1 MQPSILLVDDDPEI
15 REVMTD
21 FFLVE
26 NFHVHSASNTIEAR
40 QLLANSIDI
49 LLLDIMMPGQ
59 DGFSFCKELRNKDPF
74 LPIIFWSARET
85 DFDKI
90 RGLSLGA
97 DDYIVK
103 SVSPFEIIA
112 RVKSVLR
119 RSQLIQM
126 TNLQERQLCP
136 GLIVHPSARQV
147 LLRGEEVALTQKE
160 YDLLLFLSEHPQ
172 QVFTYEQLY
181 RHVWQEEFGDI
192 HTVKVHMGRIRE
204 KVEHKIKAKL
214 FQTVWGVGYKYIG
227 EVVR

>member
-21 FFLVE
+21 FFLLE
-26 NFHVHSASNTIEAR
+26 NFHVYSASNTVEAR
-40 QLLANSIDI
+40 QLLSHSIDI

-59 DGFSFCKELRNKDPF
+59 DGFSFCKELRSQDPF
-74 LPIIFWSARET
+74 LPILFWSARET

-112 RVKSVLR
+112 RVKAVLR

-126 TNLQERQLCP
+126 ANLQERQLCP
-136 GLIVHPSARQV
+136 GLIVRPSARQV
-147 LLRGEEVALTQKE
+147 LLHGEEIALTQKE

-181 RHVWQEEFGDI
+181 QHVWQEEFGDI

-204 KVEHKIKAKL
+204 KVEHRIEAKL